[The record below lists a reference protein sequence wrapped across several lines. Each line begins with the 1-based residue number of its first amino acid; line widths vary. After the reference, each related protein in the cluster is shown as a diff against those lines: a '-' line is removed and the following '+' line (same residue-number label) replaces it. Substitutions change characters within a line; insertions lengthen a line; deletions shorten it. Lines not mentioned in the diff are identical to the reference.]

1 MDSRDPWE
9 KNQAVVMS
17 NAAVKRAVL
26 SSVICIMW
34 CKCWRVRNAV
44 HIDKITEWRVGIYLI
59 REQENIWLAWNKI
72 TNSSYYCFF
81 LSVSKQFDYQDIS
94 LYHWQFLNS
103 AAVVKQGK
111 VAPGG
116 KNFICATLP
125 VFTVWAFFS

>member
-81 LSVSKQFDYQDIS
+81 CLCQNNLIIKTSPYIIDN
-94 LYHWQFLNS
+94 FLT
-103 AAVVKQGK
+103 Q
-111 VAPGG
+111 
-116 KNFICATLP
+116 LQ
-125 VFTVWAFFS
+125 